1 MTETAITLGGQ
12 DWDDVVVAARA
23 GVAPG
28 ERIVVNMGPQHPSTH
43 GVLRL
48 EVVTDGEVV
57 IDVVP
62 GALVVDGDRPD
73 TAAGMR
79 DAMAVLVGRGL
90 RAQLAVAP
98 ETNRLPAYQQIAVPV
113 QVIGFADDV
122 VLPPHLSK
130 EVADAIPLG
139 RYLEIPDAGHAVPIQ
154 CAEKINTLLRD
165 HFAGVKRGVSI
176 EEADGFSGLPK
187 VLPPPPRRG
196 LVHID
201 PPYEMKDDYKRVL
214 QTLKDAIPRFAT
226 GTYAIWYP
234 EVARME
240 SQQFGGQLRRLGGSL
255 EKVDWL
261 HATLRVKGAEKGGL
275 GLYGSGMF
283 IINPP
288 WTLYDRLAEAL
299 PWLVETIGL
308 DDYAAY
314 TLEAQQS

>member
-1 MTETAITLGGQ
+1 MFSYRHGFHAGNHADVLKHMVLVQVLEHLLQKDKPFWVIDTHAGGGLY
-12 DWDDVVVAARA
+12 DLTSNYATKSGEFEGGIGRVWPLRKAAGTPVAVKALLDQIAALNNGTDLRWY
-23 GVAPG
+23 PG
-28 ERIVVNMGPQHPSTH
+28 SPQLAAQMLRQGDH
-43 GVLRL
+43 LRL
-48 EVVTDGEVV
+48 CELHPTE
-57 IDVVP
+57 
-62 GALVVDGDRPD
+62 
-73 TAAGMR
+73 
-79 DAMAVLVGRGL
+79 
-90 RAQLAVAP
+90 
-98 ETNRLPAYQQIAVPV
+98 
-113 QVIGFADDV
+113 IG
-122 VLPPHLSK
+122 
-130 EVADAIPLG
+130 
-139 RYLEIPDAGHAVPIQ
+139 
-154 CAEKINTLLRD
+154 LLRD

-176 EEADGFSGLPK
+176 EQVDGFTDLPK

-201 PPYEMKDDYKRVL
+201 PPYEMKDDYKKVL
-214 QTLKDAIPRFAT
+214 QALRAATERFAT

-240 SQQFGGQLRRLGGSL
+240 SQQFGAQLKRLGGSL
-255 EKVDWL
+255 AKVDWV